1 MPFTFAHPAAVLPF
15 AKKHSK
21 HISVTALILGSMV
34 PDFEYFLHFRPYGV
48 IGHTWLGFLYFN
60 LPLVFLL
67 AYIYHYI
74 LKKPFITH
82 LPKPFA
88 GYYTYAV
95 DERWGL
101 YTRKDF
107 FVFCY
112 SALFSM
118 LTHVVWDAFT
128 HKTGYFVMKIPL
140 LQREWYGISV
150 YKYMQHGST
159 CIGFLLLVYVLWKCR
174 NEMGKDLIL
183 ASEKI
188 KYWISIIVVAAIIF
202 IVHAFVDPYFHIFQ
216 IGGIIVSGLTSS
228 FCGLLI
234 VSIVYKAKD

>member
-21 HISVTALILGSMV
+21 HISVTALILGSMA

-48 IGHTWLGFLYFN
+48 IGHTWLGFLYLN
-60 LPLVFLL
+60 LPLVFLI

-88 GYYTYAV
+88 GYYSYAI
-95 DERWGL
+95 DERWGQH
-101 YTRKDF
+101 TWKEF

-112 SALFSM
+112 SALFGM

-128 HKTGYFVMKIPL
+128 HNTGYFVMKIAL
-140 LQREWYGISV
+140 LQIELRSIPL

-159 CIGFLLLVYVLWKCR
+159 CVGLLLLLYVLWKYKD
-174 NEMGKDLIL
+174 ETGKDMIVAL
-183 ASEKI
+183 EKR
-188 KYWISIIVVAAIIF
+188 KYWVSIIIVTAFIF
-202 IVHAFVDPYFHIFQ
+202 IVHAFLDPYFHIFQ

-228 FCGLLI
+228 FCGIVI
-234 VSIVYKAKD
+234 VSIVYKARD

>member
-21 HISVTALILGSMV
+21 HISVTALILGSMA

-48 IGHTWLGFLYFN
+48 IGHKWLGFLYLN

-88 GYYTYAV
+88 GYYSYAI

-101 YTRKDF
+101 HTWKEF

-112 SALFSM
+112 SALFGM

-159 CIGFLLLVYVLWKCR
+159 CIGVLLLVYVLWKYR
-174 NEMGKDLIL
+174 NEMDKDLIL
-183 ASEKI
+183 ASEKR
-188 KYWISIIVVAAIIF
+188 KYWVSVIVVATIIF
-202 IVHAFVDPYFHIFQ
+202 IVHAFLDPYFHIFQ

-228 FCGLLI
+228 FCGLVI
-234 VSIVYKAKD
+234 VSIVYKARD

>member
-15 AKKHSK
+15 AKKQASY
-21 HISVTALILGSMV
+21 ISVTALILGSMA

-60 LPLVFLL
+60 LPLVLLL
-67 AYIYHYI
+67 AYGYHSI

-95 DERWGL
+95 DERWGVR
-101 YTRKDF
+101 TWKDF
-107 FVFCY
+107 FVFIY
-112 SALFSM
+112 SALFGM

-128 HKTGYFVMKIPL
+128 HRTGYFVMKIPL
-140 LQREWYGISV
+140 LQRELHSIPV
-150 YKYMQHGST
+150 YNYMQHGST
-159 CIGFLLLVYVLWKCR
+159 CFGFLLLLYVLWNYGDKT
-174 NEMGKDLIL
+174 GKDSIL
-183 ASEKI
+183 ASEKR
-188 KYWISIIVVAAIIF
+188 KYWVSVIIASAIIF

-216 IGGIIVSGLTSS
+216 IGGIIVSGLTSL

-234 VSIVYKAKD
+234 VSIVYKARD

>member
-21 HISVTALILGSMV
+21 YMSVTALILGSMA

-48 IGHTWLGFLYFN
+48 IGHMWLGFLYLN

-67 AYIYHYI
+67 ACIYHYI

-88 GYYTYAV
+88 GYYTYVV
-95 DERWGL
+95 DKGWRIHTW
-101 YTRKDF
+101 KDLF
-107 FVFCY
+107 IFCY
-112 SALFSM
+112 SALFGM

-140 LQREWYGISV
+140 LQREWYGIPV

-159 CIGFLLLVYVLWKCR
+159 CIGFLLLVYVLWKYR
-174 NEMGKDLIL
+174 NEMGKALIL
-183 ASEKI
+183 ASEKR
-188 KYWISIIVVAAIIF
+188 KYWISVIVVATIIF
-202 IVHAFVDPYFHIFQ
+202 IVHAFLDPYFHIFQ

-228 FCGLLI
+228 FCGLFI
-234 VSIVYKAKD
+234 VSIAYKARD